1 MERLQALIT
10 EALEKFPS
18 EDIRELVARETGLTV
33 EEVSKKMNEAAKA
46 YADEFPA
53 PSLYIE
59 KKDEDVERIKSKL
72 INGGDADDDGE
83 YDTDNDRTVKAGQI
97 KNEIDENK
105 DKVITYKEAF
115 IPVPSSSAGDI
126 SSDYLSRTLS
136 DLTFE
141 ERTVKIGTTV
151 SEVTPEGYLAITCL
165 KPSKDM
171 SDYITGTV
179 DLNSEEFNTVGDLPE
194 VGEVWW
200 PDDTFIADGSV
211 IFLAELPTAP
221 QDEEPTDEDNN

>member
-1 MERLQALIT
+1 MDKLEALIF
-10 EALEKFPS
+10 EALQKFPS
-18 EDIRELVARETGLTV
+18 EDIRELVAKETGLTV
-33 EEVSKKMNEAAKA
+33 EEVSEKMNEAAKA

-59 KKDEDVERIKSKL
+59 KKDDDVEKIKSKL
-72 INGGDADDDGE
+72 VYGGDADGDGE
-83 YDTDNDRTVKAGQI
+83 YDTDNDRIVKASQI
-97 KNEIDENK
+97 KDEIDENE

-126 SSDYLSRTLS
+126 SSDYLSRVLS

-165 KPSKDM
+165 KPTKDM
-171 SDYITGTV
+171 ADYITGSV
-179 DLNSEEFNTVGDLPE
+179 DLDNEEFNTVGDLPE

-211 IFLAELPTAP
+211 IFLAELPTHA
-221 QDEEPTDEDNN
+221 DEDNN